1 MDPSKGKSIVEDTFK
16 EHIARN
22 FPFLGKEPVLVASS
36 GGLDSVVLTYLC
48 KKVCG
53 FDTAMAHCNFQLR
66 AKESERDAQ
75 FVESLAEKWE
85 LPVFVKRFDT
95 DTYAQEHGVSTQVAA
110 RELRYSWFYEL
121 MEAHD
126 YRYLLTGHHADD
138 NLETFMINLSRGTG
152 LDGLTGIPPV
162 NGNVVRPMLP
172 FSREEIVEY
181 ARKHNLEWVEDSS
194 NRETKYLRNKIRHEV
209 IPGLKGVN
217 PTLIQNFNKTLEY
230 LSGSAAILE
239 DHVNA
244 MRSAIFRKEDGLVK
258 VAVGTLKSLHP
269 TGAYLYAFFHRYG
282 FTEWQDVEHLL
293 YGQTGKMVL
302 SATHRLFRDR
312 DYLVLQSLKD
322 VEREEQAEFVIREK
336 NTRFLG
342 PVTLSFEKVDA
353 ITHTGKDV
361 IYIDEG
367 KLSYPLRIRKWKKGD
382 RFEPF
387 GLKGSKKLSKFFKDE
402 KYSLADK
409 ERQWLLCDAQDR
421 IVWVLGKRADNRFRV
436 DEHTESILRIRSY
449 THYEN

>member
-1 MDPSKGKSIVEDTFK
+1 M
-16 EHIARN
+16 
-22 FPFLGKEPVLVASS
+22 VASS

-48 KKVCG
+48 KVVCG
-53 FDTAMAHCNFQLR
+53 FETAIAHCNFQLR
-66 AKESERDAQ
+66 GEESERDAR
-75 FVESLAEKWE
+75 FVESLSEKWN
-85 LPVFVKRFDT
+85 LPVFTKRFDT
-95 DTYAQEHGVSTQVAA
+95 KTYAQTNSVSTQVAA
-110 RELRYSWFYEL
+110 RELRYTWFYEL
-121 MEAHD
+121 IETHG

-138 NLETFMINLSRGTG
+138 NLETFLINLSRGTG
-152 LDGLTGIPPV
+152 LDGLTGIPSV

-172 FSREEIVEY
+172 FSREAIETY
-181 ARKHNLEWVEDSS
+181 AREKKLEWVEDSS
-194 NRETKYLRNKIRHEV
+194 NRDTKYLRNKIRHEV
-209 IPGLKGVN
+209 IPGLKGLN
-217 PTLIQNFNKTLEY
+217 TTLIQNFNKTLEY
-230 LSGSAAILE
+230 LSGSASILE

-244 MRSAIFRKEDGLVK
+244 MRSALFRKEDGLVK
-258 VAVGTLKSLHP
+258 IPVASLKNLDP

-293 YGQTGKMVL
+293 HGQTGKKVL

-312 DYLVLQSLKD
+312 DYLILQKLED
-322 VEREEQAEFVIREK
+322 LENDQATAYVIRKK

-342 PVTLSFEKVDA
+342 PVTLSFEQVDA

-367 KLSYPLRIRKWKKGD
+367 KLSYPLKLRKWQPGD

-402 KYSLADK
+402 KYSMADK

-421 IVWVLGKRADNRFRV
+421 IVWVIGKRADNRFRV
-436 DEHTESILRIRSY
+436 DEYTEEILRIRNH
-449 THYEN
+449 TRYEN